1 MFERRCGS
9 STRNDKAYLKHI
21 ADAISDIKC
30 FMRNVTKEEFL
41 ENREKQYAVLRA
53 LEIIGE
59 ATKNVSKEMKAKHP
73 EVNWS
78 DIAGMRDRLIHQ
90 YFGVNLDL
98 VWATVKKDL
107 PELENQVS
115 EMLRKTRAIECRL
128 SKE

>member
-9 STRNDKAYLKHI
+9 STRNDKAYLRHI
-21 ADAISDIKC
+21 ADAISDIKR
-30 FMRNVTKEEFL
+30 FMKNVTKEESL

-59 ATKNVSKEMKAKHP
+59 ATKNVSKEMTAKHP

-98 VWATVKKDL
+98 VWATVKKNL
-107 PELENQVS
+107 PELEDQIS
-115 EMLRKTRAIECRL
+115 EMLRKTREID
-128 SKE
+128 

>member
-9 STRNDKAYLKHI
+9 STRNDKAYLRHI
-21 ADAISDIKC
+21 ADAISDIKR
-30 FMRNVTKEEFL
+30 FMKNVTKEEFL

-59 ATKNVSKEMKAKHP
+59 ATKNVSKEMTAKHP

-98 VWATVKKDL
+98 VWATVKKNL
-107 PELENQVS
+107 PELEDQIS
-115 EMLRKTRAIECRL
+115 EMLRKTREID
-128 SKE
+128 